1 MTHLVDFMLFMPLAP
16 QLLRAL
22 GLPLAALGEFV
33 FAYTASAGIAGLALG
48 ATIHRFSRRKLLL
61 IVYAGFAASLLLT
74 VLAGSFAWLIAAR
87 VLAGACGGVLSSLV
101 QATVADFVPLERRAA
116 ALGTVMTG
124 HALASVIGVPLGLA
138 VASAFDWR
146 AAFALLLILVG
157 PLMLGIRRHI
167 PCVDRAQEHGVT
179 AGGARMPGLREL
191 AALAPAFVL
200 TFAISGSAYALGA
213 YFAPYWVGN
222 VGVSE
227 GQLPLVFLASGALS
241 LQTSPRIGRLADR
254 HGRFRVF
261 LWAVLASVITI
272 ALASRSESLPLW
284 LAVVLGAAFFIT
296 VYGRWIPTLALLSE
310 WPPASLRG
318 GFMMLNG
325 VVTQLSM
332 GAGALFAGWMIVFD
346 DSGRLSGFARVGEIA
361 ILISLLSIGVAWG
374 LSRRI
379 SARR

>member
-1 MTHLVDFMLFMPLAP
+1 MTHLVDFMLFMPLGP

-22 GLPLAALGEFV
+22 GIPLAALGEFV

-48 ATIHRFSRRKLLL
+48 ATIHRFSRRKVLL
-61 IVYAGFAASLLLT
+61 IVYAGFALSLLLT
-74 VLAGSFAWLIAAR
+74 VLANSFALLFVAR
-87 VLAGACGGVLSSLV
+87 LLAGACGGVLSSLV
-101 QATVADFVPLERRAA
+101 QATVADFVPLERRAT

-138 VASAFDWR
+138 VASAVDWR
-146 AAFALLLILVG
+146 MAFALLLILVL
-157 PLMLGIRRHI
+157 PLMLGIRRHV
-167 PCVDRAQEHGVT
+167 PCVDVAPEHAAP

-191 AALAPAFVL
+191 GDLAPAFLL

-222 VGVSE
+222 VGISE
-227 GQLPLVFLASGALS
+227 AQLPLVFLVSGALG
-241 LQTSPRIGRLADR
+241 LYTAPRIGRLADR
-254 HGRFRVF
+254 YGRFRVF
-261 LWAVLASVITI
+261 LWAVLISVLTI

-284 LAVVLGAAFFIT
+284 LAVVLGAAFFVT

-332 GAGALFAGWMIVFD
+332 GIGALFAGWMIVFD
-346 DSGRLSGFARVGEIA
+346 ESGRISGFARVGEIA
-361 ILISLLSIGVAWG
+361 IVVSLCAIAVAWR
-374 LSRRI
+374 LNKRI
-379 SARR
+379 NARR

>member
-16 QLLRAL
+16 QLLRGL
-22 GLPLAALGEFV
+22 GMPLAALGEFV
-33 FAYTASAGIAGLALG
+33 FAYTASAGVAGLALG
-48 ATIHRFSRRKLLL
+48 ATIHRFSRCKLLL
-61 IVYAGFAASLLLT
+61 IVYAGFGASLLLT

-101 QATVADFVPLERRAA
+101 QATVVDFVPFERRAA

-138 VASAFDWR
+138 VASVLDWR

-157 PLMLGIRRHI
+157 PLMLGIRRHV
-167 PCVDRAQEHGVT
+167 PGVVTAGLRAT
-179 AGGARMPGLREL
+179 PAGGARMPGLREFTEL
-191 AALAPAFVL
+191 SPAFLL

-213 YFAPYWVGN
+213 YFAPFWVGN
-222 VGVSE
+222 VGISE

-241 LQTSPRIGRLADR
+241 LHTSPHIGRLADR

-261 LWAVLASVITI
+261 VYAVLASVLTI

-284 LAVVLGAAFFIT
+284 LAVVLGAAFFVT

-310 WPPASLRG
+310 WPSASLRG

-332 GAGALFAGWMIVFD
+332 GVGALFAGWMIVFD
-346 DSGRLSGFARVGEIA
+346 EGGRISGFARVGEIA
-361 ILISLLSIGVAWG
+361 IMVSLCAIIVAWRLNRCIG
-374 LSRRI
+374 
-379 SARR
+379 ARR

>member
-1 MTHLVDFMLFMPLAP
+1 MTHLVDFMLFMPLGP

-22 GLPLAALGEFV
+22 GMPLTVLGEFV

-61 IVYAGFAASLLLT
+61 IVYAGFALSLLLT

-138 VASAFDWR
+138 VASALDWR
-146 AAFALLLILVG
+146 AGFALLLILVG
-157 PLMLGIRRHI
+157 PLMLGIRRHV
-167 PCVDRAQEHGVT
+167 PCADRVREQAVP
-179 AGGARMPGLREL
+179 AGGARMPGMREL
-191 AALAPAFVL
+191 ADLAPAFLL
-200 TFAISGSAYALGA
+200 TFAIGGSAYALGA

-222 VGVSE
+222 VGISE

-241 LQTSPRIGRLADR
+241 LYTSPRIGRLADR

-261 LWAVLASVITI
+261 LCAVLASVLTI
-272 ALASRSESLPLW
+272 ALASRSGPLAPW
-284 LAVVLGAAFFIT
+284 LAVLLGAAFFVT

-310 WPPASLRG
+310 WPPPSLRG

-332 GAGALFAGWMIVFD
+332 GAGALFAGWLIGFD
-346 DSGRLSGFARVGEIA
+346 ESGRISGFARVGEISIVVSLSA
-361 ILISLLSIGVAWG
+361 IGIAWW
-374 LSRRI
+374 LHRHI
-379 SARR
+379 AARC

>member
-1 MTHLVDFMLFMPLAP
+1 MTHLVDFMLFMPLGP

-22 GLPLAALGEFV
+22 GMPLAALGELV

-61 IVYAGFAASLLLT
+61 LVYAGFGLSLLLT
-74 VLAGSFAWLIAAR
+74 VLASSFAWLLAAR

-116 ALGTVMTG
+116 AIGIVMTG
-124 HALASVIGVPLGLA
+124 HALAWVIGVPLGLA
-138 VASAFDWR
+138 LASALDWR
-146 AAFALLLILVG
+146 AGFALLLLLVW
-157 PLMLGIRRHI
+157 PLMLGIRRHV
-167 PCVDRAQEHGVT
+167 PCLDSALHPAVP

-191 AALAPAFVL
+191 GGLAPAFLL

-241 LQTSPRIGRLADR
+241 LYTSPRIGRLADR

-261 LWAVLASVITI
+261 LVAVLASVLTI
-272 ALASRSESLPLW
+272 ALASRSGPLALW
-284 LAVVLGAAFFIT
+284 LAVVLGAAFFVT

-332 GAGALFAGWMIVFD
+332 GAGALFAGWLIVFD
-346 DSGRLSGFARVGEIA
+346 DAGRITGFARVGEIA
-361 ILISLLSIGVAWG
+361 ILVSLCAIGVAWR
-374 LSRRI
+374 LNKRI
-379 SARR
+379 NARR